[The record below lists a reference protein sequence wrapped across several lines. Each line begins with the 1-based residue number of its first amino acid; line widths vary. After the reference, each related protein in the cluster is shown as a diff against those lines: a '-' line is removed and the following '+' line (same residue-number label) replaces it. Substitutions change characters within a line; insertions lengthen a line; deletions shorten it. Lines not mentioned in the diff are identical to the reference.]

1 MPATIGRIRSWFV
14 PVLMGAPDMAGT
26 TSVFGFFLPD
36 YFLSQHRHWL
46 RGGAGTGWAVYPPLS
61 SIASR
66 SGGAVHLTI
75 FTFHLSGITSIL
87 GAIHFITI
95 IFHIRIGVKKVV
107 ICGLPN
113 NTRHLASRK
122 FIMLLS

>member
-1 MPATIGRIRSWFV
+1 M
-14 PVLMGAPDMAGT
+14 
-26 TSVFGFFLPD
+26 
-36 YFLSQHRHWL
+36 
-46 RGGAGTGWAVYPPLS
+46 GAGTGWAVYPPLS
-61 SIASR
+61 NIAIR
-66 SGGAVHLTI
+66 FGGAVYLAI
-75 FTFHLSGITSIL
+75 FTFHLSGVSSIL

-95 IFHIRIGVKKVV
+95 IFHIRRGVKKVV